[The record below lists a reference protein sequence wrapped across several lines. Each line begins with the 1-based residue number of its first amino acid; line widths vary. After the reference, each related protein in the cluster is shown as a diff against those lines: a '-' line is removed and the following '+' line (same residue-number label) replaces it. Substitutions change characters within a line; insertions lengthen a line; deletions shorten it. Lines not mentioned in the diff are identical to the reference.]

1 LTDRSLRGGVD
12 AALVMVPRNGGAPC
26 PGACGLLRMGFG
38 GPWRVCVLL
47 WACFSGGKV
56 FGGLEVGRLVKA
68 YIRIDTL

>member
-1 LTDRSLRGGVD
+1 MSRGMW
-12 AALVMVPRNGGAPC
+12 AA
-26 PGACGLLRMGFG
+26 G